1 LGQEA
6 RRFAEDNAK
15 WGSEVPWRDGQQALH
30 AAEVMLIVARRAG
43 SLRSLNARSLI
54 AIAQAAGPPCSCNED
69 RSGRGQREMTGA
81 CLKARCGPK
90 KARRKPAIQ
99 RPRDVMRLA

>member
-43 SLRSLNARSLI
+43 SLRSLNAPHPDRDR
-54 AIAQAAGPPCSCNED
+54 AGGWSPMFMQ
-69 RSGRGQREMTGA
+69 RG
-81 CLKARCGPK
+81 
-90 KARRKPAIQ
+90 
-99 RPRDVMRLA
+99 